1 MKFADTEMIL
11 SGPIGP
17 ALYKMTLPMVFGV
30 SAVVGL
36 TLVDSYF
43 VAQLGTAALAA
54 IGFTFPIVLFISAIT
69 TGLGAGVST
78 IVAQAIGRGEQED
91 VQRLTKHSLLFG
103 LILVGTIIVAGML
116 TIDPLF
122 TALGADADT
131 LPLVRAYMEYWYPGM
146 LFLII
151 PMIGNSAIRGTG
163 DTRIPSY
170 IMINAAA
177 INIALDPVFIFGL
190 GPVPA
195 LGIKGAAIASI
206 FARATSFAA
215 TMWLLP
221 RKYGMLDLSTLHR
234 STLIDS
240 WKRLL
245 HIGVPASMTQL
256 LVPLG
261 LAVFT
266 RLASEFGRETVAA
279 IGAAVRIE
287 SFAMIPFIALGTSIM
302 PFAGQ
307 NWGAGKHDRVVRGI
321 SLSNMFAMGW
331 GAACFIVLLILA
343 GPLAALFS
351 KDPRVVDALILYLR
365 IVSVGYG
372 FSGVTYV
379 AAAAFNAT
387 RQPMKSTLLMGIKVF
402 GLFVPFAWIGG
413 TMFQF
418 EGLVYSVLAANIIGG
433 LLAWLWLRKAIV
445 IQRA

>member
-1 MKFADTEMIL
+1 
-11 SGPIGP
+11 
-17 ALYKMTLPMVFGV
+17 MTVPMVFGV
-30 SAVVGL
+30 LAVVGL
-36 TLVDSYF
+36 SLFDSYF
-43 VAQLGTAALAA
+43 VAQLGTAPLAA
-54 IGFTFPIVLFISAIT
+54 IGFTFPVVLFISAVT

-78 IVAQAIGRGEQED
+78 IVAQAIGRGEQDD

-103 LILVGTIIVAGML
+103 LILVGAIVVAGML

-122 TALGADADT
+122 TALGADAET

-163 DTRIPSY
+163 DTRVPSY
-170 IMINAAA
+170 IMINAAV
-177 INIALDPVFIFGL
+177 INVALDPVLIFGF
-190 GPVPA
+190 GPIPE

-206 FARATSFAA
+206 VARATSFGA

-221 RKYGMLDLSTLHR
+221 RKYGMLDFKSLQRTSL
-234 STLIDS
+234 LDS

-266 RLASEFGRETVAA
+266 RLAAEFGRETVAA

-307 NWGAGKHDRVVRGI
+307 NWGAGRHERVVRGI
-321 SLSNMFAMGW
+321 SLSNRFSMGW
-331 GAACFIVLLILA
+331 GAFCFATLLFLA
-343 GPLAALFS
+343 EPIAFLFS
-351 KDPRVVDALILYLR
+351 KDPNVLDPLILYLR
-365 IVSVGYG
+365 IVSIGYG
-372 FSGVTYV
+372 LSGVTYV

-387 RQPMKSTLLMGIKVF
+387 KQPMKSALLMAVKVF
-402 GLFVPFAWIGG
+402 GLFVPLGWIGG
-413 TMFQF
+413 ALFQF

-433 LLAWLWLRKAIV
+433 ALSWLWQRKAIV
-445 IQRA
+445 LRGG